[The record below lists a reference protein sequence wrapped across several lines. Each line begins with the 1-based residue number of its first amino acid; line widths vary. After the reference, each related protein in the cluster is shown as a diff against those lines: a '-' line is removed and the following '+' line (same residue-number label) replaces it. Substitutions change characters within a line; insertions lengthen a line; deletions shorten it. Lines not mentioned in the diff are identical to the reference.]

1 MARLG
6 GLDRNRHRLEIAHLA
21 DEDDVGI
28 LAQRRAQRALER
40 VGVRP
45 DLALVDEALLV
56 VVHELDRI
64 LDRDDVVVAVPVDVV
79 DHRAERRRLAR
90 AGRPGHEHEALRQ
103 PAQLQDVR
111 REAELLGGQ
120 DLARNHA
127 EDGARPLAIHED
139 VGAEPREPD
148 DLVREVRVVPG
159 GELARVLVGNDR
171 PEELPQMVAGSS
183 GAAPAS
189 SGCMRPSLRMSG
201 GIPTVRWRS
210 DAPARRHRPEQPIDG
225 RSRRPGRS
233 AAARPLVPLPRYGR
247 AAVLRPPGGRADGR
261 AVSAPPPR
269 PMARP
274 TRVRERQRQRSPT
287 RYVTIKRSLSRAIV
301 TLKGPTEGDV

>member
-28 LAQRRAQRALER
+28 LAERGAQRALER
-40 VGVRP
+40 VGMRA

-90 AGRPGHEHEALRQ
+90 AGRSGHEHEALRQ
-103 PAQLQDVR
+103 PAQLQNVR

-127 EDGARPLAIHED
+127 EDGAWPLAIDED
-139 VGAEPREPD
+139 VGAEPGEPG
-148 DLVREVRVVPG
+148 DLVGEVGVVPG

-171 PEELPQMVAGSS
+171 LEQLRDGSLDRAARRPVSS
-183 GAAPAS
+183 GW
-189 SGCMRPSLRMSG
+189 MRPSLRMSG

-210 DAPARRHRPEQPIDG
+210 DAPAAAMTRNSRSIGGPAATVGTRRRRRPE
-225 RSRRPGRS
+225 
-233 AAARPLVPLPRYGR
+233 AAAWTP
-247 AAVLRPPGGRADGR
+247 AAGAARL
-261 AVSAPPPR
+261 PPPR
-269 PMARP
+269 PAVRP
-274 TRVRERQRQRSPT
+274 SPVRERCLFRHDT
-287 RYVTIKRSLSRAIV
+287 
-301 TLKGPTEGDV
+301 